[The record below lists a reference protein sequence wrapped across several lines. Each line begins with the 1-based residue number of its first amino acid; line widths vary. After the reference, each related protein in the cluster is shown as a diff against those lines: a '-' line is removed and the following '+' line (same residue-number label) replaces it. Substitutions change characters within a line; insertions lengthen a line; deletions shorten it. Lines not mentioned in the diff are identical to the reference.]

1 MHFANLFLWLS
12 LVYGFGVLAVFLF
25 LLVRG
30 IYFGFVILFTCG
42 AIFNCLSRILFCLV
56 RPEEDSFL
64 QLRPIILSVASG
76 LAFWPCSYFS
86 ADSPRW
92 PRFSFEIQIDYTARG
107 EIMNDSQFL
116 PGALIVPG
124 LARFAALPAAFS
136 KVVE

>member
-64 QLRPIILSVASG
+64 QLRPIILSAASG
-76 LAFWPCSYFS
+76 LGLLA
-86 ADSPRW
+86 
-92 PRFSFEIQIDYTARG
+92 
-107 EIMNDSQFL
+107 MLLFL
-116 PGALIVPG
+116 GG
-124 LARFAALPAAFS
+124 FASLAAFL
-136 KVVE
+136 VRNPNRLHGTRGDHE